1 MRRFLTGI
9 AVLLLLASC
18 GGNRK
23 ELNRRISLRPND
35 DAPYGARIAYEGL
48 PWLFPDAEISVASE
62 TPQKMLGDEKK
73 VMIGIATNFVATPE
87 EVGTIINFAGEGNH
101 VFISALDMSDTLLH
115 ALGVRTAYHY
125 SFMKEQMDSLT
136 VGVYS
141 PVNAAYRTFTYPG
154 DGYESYVTSLD
165 SQYTSVLGRDVQGHP
180 NFIRIAYKGGGA
192 IYLHFSPL
200 AFSNFFLLH
209 KQNIGYYEN
218 TLSYLPST
226 AKKIVWSD
234 YYRYNHEKSF
244 SALQYIFSNPA
255 LRWAFW
261 LLLALF
267 LLIYL
272 FDSKRRQRM
281 VPSIAPLRN
290 TSLDFV
296 RTIGRLYFQRRDNRN
311 LAGKM
316 AMHFQDQVR
325 TRYHLAVTAL
335 DEDFVNRL
343 AYRTGYPKEQLQGM
357 VETMQQLPVKGY
369 VSDEELMRLH
379 RQLEAFYK
387 HT

>member
-1 MRRFLTGI
+1 MGI
-9 AVLLLLASC
+9 SMLLLLASC
-18 GGNRK
+18 GGGRTK
-23 ELNRRISLRPND
+23 ELNRRITLRPND

-48 PWLFPDAEISVASE
+48 SWLFPDAEISTVSE
-62 TPQKMLGDEKK
+62 TPQKIPGEEKK
-73 VMIGIATNFVATPE
+73 AMICIFTGFSATPE
-87 EVGTIINFAGEGNH
+87 EVGTIINFAGEGNQ
-101 VFISALDMSDTLLH
+101 VFISAFDISDTLLH
-115 ALGVRTAYHY
+115 ALGVRTAYHF
-125 SFMKEQMDSLT
+125 SFMREQMDSLT

-141 PVNAAYRTFTYPG
+141 PVNAAYKTFSYPG
-154 DGYESYVTSLD
+154 DGYESYITTLD

-180 NFIRIAYKGGGA
+180 NFVRITYKGGGA
-192 IYLHFSPL
+192 IFLHFSPL

-218 TLSYLPST
+218 VLSYLPSST
-226 AKKIVWSD
+226 KQVVWSD
-234 YYRYNHEKSF
+234 YYRYGHDKSF
-244 SALQYIFSNPA
+244 SALQYIFSNAA

-261 LLLALF
+261 LLLGLF

-281 VPSIAPLRN
+281 VPAIAPLRN

-311 LAGKM
+311 LANKM

-325 TRYHLAVTAL
+325 TRYHLPVTAL

-387 HT
+387 YS